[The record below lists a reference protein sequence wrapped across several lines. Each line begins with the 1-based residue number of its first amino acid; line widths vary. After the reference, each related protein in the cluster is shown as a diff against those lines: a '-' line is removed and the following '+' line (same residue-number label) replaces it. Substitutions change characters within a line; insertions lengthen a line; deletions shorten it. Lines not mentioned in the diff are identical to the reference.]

1 MTCHNYVGHHY
12 QMETRTHQLVL
23 KTPKKSSQFDDQQT
37 HGQMFMHDVILRD
50 EAAEVFDLRNATWAH
65 HKNRWCREPC
75 FNTMARQS
83 TNRFLS
89 NMEPTKNTLSK

>member
-1 MTCHNYVGHHY
+1 
-12 QMETRTHQLVL
+12 
-23 KTPKKSSQFDDQQT
+23 
-37 HGQMFMHDVILRD
+37 MFMHDVILRD

-89 NMEPTKNTLSK
+89 NMEPKKNTLSK